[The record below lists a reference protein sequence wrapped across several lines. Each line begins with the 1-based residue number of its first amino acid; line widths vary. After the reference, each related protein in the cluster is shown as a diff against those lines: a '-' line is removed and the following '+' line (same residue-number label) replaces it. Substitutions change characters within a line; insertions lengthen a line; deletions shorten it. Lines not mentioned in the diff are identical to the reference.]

1 MLCEEMW
8 INRQIDHPNVVR
20 FIEAQEDKNFLY
32 LVFEFME
39 GGELLDLVDS
49 LGKFTEVQSR
59 KIISGLA
66 DAVVHC
72 HKQGVVHRDI
82 KLENLLFTSRDEAD
96 RKVKL
101 TDFGISRVLTAG

>member
-1 MLCEEMW
+1 MFKYIL
-8 INRQIDHPNVVR
+8 Q
-20 FIEAQEDKNFLY
+20 
-32 LVFEFME
+32 
-39 GGELLDLVDS
+39 LLDLVDS

-101 TDFGISRVLTAG
+101 TDFGISRVLTAGQKVSEVCGTLTYCAPEVL